1 EKEMKQILG
10 EFIEE
15 LEDKYQSLELTFNNP
30 EQLTAKQ
37 WRNHRLA
44 AYFQADYFVNLLPIN
59 EDDINAE
66 NRIEEGKNAL
76 NYIGN
81 ELLENAMKFN
91 QINDNYYHPVKMA
104 IYLIKNLEEIT
115 AVMLTENSINNESY
129 NQFKTV
135 IEKLL
140 SSNIYDLYI
149 QQIEKV
155 EQDENSEES
164 GLGLLTIINDYEA
177 KLGWKFQS
185 NSSNSQ
191 LITVTTMAQ
200 IVV

>member
-1 EKEMKQILG
+1 MSEFLG

-15 LEDKYQSLELTFNNP
+15 LESKYQSLELTFNNP
-30 EQLTAKQ
+30 EQLKLTARQ
-37 WRNHRLA
+37 WRNHRLS
-44 AYFQADYFVNLLPIN
+44 AYFQADYFLNLLPFDD
-59 EDDINAE
+59 DDINAE

-76 NYIGN
+76 SYIGN

-91 QINDNYYHPVKMA
+91 EINNNDLPVKMS
-104 IYLIKNLEEIT
+104 IYLINNLDKII
-115 AVMLTENSINNESY
+115 AVIMTKNSINSEKF
-129 NQFKTV
+129 NQLKTV

-140 SSNIYDLYI
+140 SDNTYNLYI

-185 NSSNSQ
+185 NPSNSQ